1 MTMHIDMPALL
12 TINKKASTQ
21 QSLVKKSV
29 ITTAIPTILAGALL
43 AVSTAHAAP
52 EIAISSSAGS
62 STTVVEQ
69 YSDGKTATIT
79 ATPNG
84 ITMQDGMPYAV
95 TQVTNIPRYTVRQVA
110 SNGASNTVVT
120 QGTTT
125 VTSVPVTNPTT
136 NNVTKVDVLTM
147 PVSATPVSTVTQ
159 VIPVTTATQLPV
171 INVPATNVVTSQ
183 PATTQIV
190 STSLDALQLTPTF
203 STPDVVNAQ
212 TKVMKI
218 LKNSDGR
225 EVAVPANHIAPGDII
240 EYHTTYTNT
249 SAQPVTD
256 INAMVSLPNGVQ
268 LVSLNSPLP
277 TLATTGGDSYQ
288 TIQQVGNTVVIT
300 ENYSGLKWN
309 LVDLPTNAPQTVVI
323 RAKVQ

>member
-1 MTMHIDMPALL
+1 MITNDGFQA
-12 TINKKASTQ
+12 
-21 QSLVKKSV
+21 
-29 ITTAIPTILAGALL
+29 TTAETTMAKNAAMSALL
-43 AVSTAHAAP
+43 ASIVLAASSANAAP
-52 EIAISSSAGS
+52 EIAISSSASG

-95 TQVTNIPRYTVRQVA
+95 TQVTTVPRYVVRQ
-110 SNGASNTVVT
+110 SPVV

-125 VTSVPVTNPTT
+125 VTSVPVTNSIT
-136 NNVTKVDVLTM
+136 NKVTKVDVIT
-147 PVSATPVSTVTQ
+147 TPASSVTQ
-159 VIPVTTATQLPV
+159 VLPV
-171 INVPATNVVTSQ
+171 ATNVTPPVIMQQPVTKQ
-183 PATTQIV
+183 ITT
-190 STSLDALQLTPTF
+190 TTTTLDTLQLTPTF
-203 STPDVVNAQ
+203 STPGVVNAN

-218 LKNSDGR
+218 LKNADGR
-225 EVAVPANHIAPGDII
+225 EVSVPANHIAPGDVI

-249 SAQPVTD
+249 TAQPVND
-256 INAMVSLPNGVQ
+256 INAMISLPSGVQ

-288 TIQQVGNTVVIT
+288 TIQQVGNTVVVQ

-309 LVDLPTNAPQTVVI
+309 LVNFDANAAKTVVI

>member
-1 MTMHIDMPALL
+1 MIMNNGFQTPTAKTTMAKNATIPA
-12 TINKKASTQ
+12 
-21 QSLVKKSV
+21 
-29 ITTAIPTILAGALL
+29 ILAGIMLVASS
-43 AVSTAHAAP
+43 ANAAP
-52 EIAISSSAGS
+52 EIAISSSASG

-95 TQVTNIPRYTVRQVA
+95 TQVTTVPRYVVRQ
-110 SNGASNTVVT
+110 SPVV
-120 QGTTT
+120 QGMTT
-125 VTSVPVTNPTT
+125 VTSVPVTNSIT
-136 NNVTKVDVLTM
+136 NKVTKVDVIT
-147 PVSATPVSTVTQ
+147 TPASSVTQ
-159 VIPVTTATQLPV
+159 VLPV
-171 INVPATNVVTSQ
+171 ATNVTPPVIMQQPVTNQ
-183 PATTQIV
+183 VTT
-190 STSLDALQLTPTF
+190 TTTTLDTLQLTPTF
-203 STPDVVNAQ
+203 STPGVVNAN

-218 LKNSDGR
+218 LKNADGR
-225 EVAVPANHIAPGDII
+225 EVAVPANHIAPGDVI

-249 SAQPVTD
+249 SAQPVND
-256 INAMVSLPNGVQ
+256 INAMISLPSGVQ

-288 TIQQVGNTVVIT
+288 TIQQVGNTVVVQ

-309 LVDLPTNAPQTVVI
+309 LVNFDANAAKTVVI